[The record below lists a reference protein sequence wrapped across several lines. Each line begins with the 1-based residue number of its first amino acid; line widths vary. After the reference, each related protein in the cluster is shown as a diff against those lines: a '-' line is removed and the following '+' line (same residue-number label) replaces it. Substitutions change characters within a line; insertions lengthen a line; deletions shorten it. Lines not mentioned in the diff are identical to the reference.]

1 MDRIC
6 CKYGISGRGYKK
18 LSKEQFV
25 KMCEGSLITIL
36 RQQYFTNAQT
46 FWLFKVYAEV
56 VKSWLPRF
64 ATTLDAS

>member
-1 MDRIC
+1 MPIVGNFLAVFYEILAIR
-6 CKYGISGRGYKK
+6 KNVRW
-18 LSKEQFV
+18 F
-25 KMCEGSLITIL
+25 TIL
-36 RQQYFTNAQT
+36 RQQSFTSAQT